1 MLVYRA
7 RPFLALVLYTTSARK
22 GLAKCMLDC
31 VHSLNNIIGCN
42 YYIFVPKEIK
52 DEEWKDDSALL

>member
-7 RPFLALVLYTTSARK
+7 RPFLLLVLYAISVRK
-22 GLAKCMLDC
+22 GLAQRLNTLLDC
-31 VHSLNNIIGCN
+31 VHSWNNIIGCN

-52 DEEWKDDSALL
+52 A